1 MISDKTIKTITDAD
15 LGLSPKLS
23 GASKS
28 TRTGARAILF
38 DESGRVALVYEH
50 RYDHYKLPGG
60 CVEAGGLG
68 GAKSKRRSA
77 LASKICAIS
86 GPCARIY
93 PGTTKIAISIISPP
107 KLTASSAKALGLTR
121 RSCTVAR

>member
-60 CVEAGGLG
+60 CVEAGEDIERALRREVKEEVGARVKNLRYLG
-68 GAKSKRRSA
+68 VVRSRQKFALSRGRALAFIPVQRRLQSALFHRRS
-77 LASKICAIS
+77 
-86 GPCARIY
+86 
-93 PGTTKIAISIISPP
+93 
-107 KLTASSAKALGLTR
+107 
-121 RSCTVAR
+121 